1 MLCAPHQQRPEEFNS
16 QRPRRFDG
24 GRFYCVNINMQV
36 KEMQP
41 RISHLEDRRPHATHS
56 GYAKSDWWER
66 QIERRTP
73 RRRPPECSSRQE
85 VIEAF
90 ASMNYPPHG
99 EDSLAGRIEAFITV
113 NLEKGLTLKGLAS
126 FLGYSEKY
134 SSEVFQLQMG
144 TCFSHYVKRL
154 RVLKAKRMLTG
165 EETRVTHI
173 AEALG
178 FSDPFAF
185 SHFFKRAVGCSPT
198 AFRKQQLAQPGD
210 K

>member
-1 MLCAPHQQRPEEFNS
+1 
-16 QRPRRFDG
+16 
-24 GRFYCVNINMQV
+24 MQS
-36 KEMQP
+36 KAIHM
-41 RISHLEDRRPHATHS
+41 RISHFEERQVHPMPS
-56 GYAKSDWWER
+56 GYAKSQWWEG
-66 QIERRTP
+66 QVERRTQ
-73 RRRPPECSSRQE
+73 RRRSTECGSPQS

-90 ASMNYPPHG
+90 PSVSYSPQG
-99 EDSLAGRIEAFITV
+99 ETSLATRIEAFVTV
-113 NLEKGLTLKGLAS
+113 NLERGLTLKGLAS

-144 TCFSHYVKRL
+144 TCFSHYVKGLRL
-154 RVLKAKRMLTG
+154 LKAKRMLTG
-165 EETRVTHI
+165 EEIRVTRI

-198 AFRKQQLAQPGD
+198 AFRKQQLAQLDD